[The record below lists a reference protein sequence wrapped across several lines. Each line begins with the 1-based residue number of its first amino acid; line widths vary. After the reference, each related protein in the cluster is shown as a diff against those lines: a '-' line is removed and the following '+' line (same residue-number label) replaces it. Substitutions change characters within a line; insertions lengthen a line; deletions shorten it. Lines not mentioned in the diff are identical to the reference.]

1 MMNTPEKGQL
11 CCNLHGVL
19 SFPLPG
25 KPIPAMIQYHDS
37 SAYYSEKQYRSFCI
51 TFLQTTSAY
60 RGVCDLRKFC
70 KEQFIQLKNIKSKK
84 ETWS

>member
-1 MMNTPEKGQL
+1 
-11 CCNLHGVL
+11 
-19 SFPLPG
+19 
-25 KPIPAMIQYHDS
+25 MIQYHDS

-84 ETWS
+84 ETWSWSGINQESRAPLPISL

>member
-37 SAYYSEKQYRSFCI
+37 SGYYSEKAVPKILHHLLANYICLQRS
-51 TFLQTTSAY
+51 
-60 RGVCDLRKFC
+60 V
-70 KEQFIQLKNIKSKK
+70 
-84 ETWS
+84 